1 MIRVDARSLAGASD
15 CRAQAG
21 GPGTEI
27 RLVSDT
33 ARLTHDDDND
43 IYYVTIMMIHVTDG
57 DVPRA
62 EGLSVCQCVSEASET
77 LYIGQPMERLS
88 SAASGRPQK
97 S

>member
-43 IYYVTIMMIHVTDG
+43 IYYVTIMMIHR